1 MKFRHYLFPLVVI
14 FALLAACSKKESGSE
29 ADSDEWPEMDSF
41 HMIMSDAY
49 HPFKDSANLEPAKRL
64 AEEMALE
71 AVRWQES
78 SLPAKVD
85 NSDMKDQLE
94 KLKMESRTFADQVK
108 ANVSDTELG
117 NSLTNLHESFHK
129 IMESWYGEKH

>member
-1 MKFRHYLFPLVVI
+1 MKLRHYLFPLVMI
-14 FALLAACSKKESGSE
+14 FALLAAYSTKESNSE
-29 ADSDEWPEMDSF
+29 KDSDEWPEMDSY

-85 NSDMKDQLE
+85 NSDMKVQLE

-117 NSLTNLHESFHK
+117 NSLTGLHESFHK